1 MTSAKFFS
9 IVDPPLSVPNSCN
22 LPFFGQNLANSLLPL
37 SADVICAWS
46 LEAVGHGGQ
55 LGLER
60 EDDRGGVRLL
70 VAALQTPAPLRLR
83 DLSIAS
89 WVGKIQLNNQY
100 IGCYTQ

>member
-1 MTSAKFFS
+1 MTQDLSNS
-9 IVDPPLSVPNSCN
+9 PLFQ
-22 LPFFGQNLANSLLPL
+22 LT
-37 SADVICAWS
+37 VICAWS

-83 DLSIAS
+83 DLSGKAKFNLSTAS
-89 WVGKIQLNNQY
+89 I
-100 IGCYTQ
+100 C